1 MKVIILAGGL
11 GTRLREETDFKPKP
25 MVEIGGKP
33 ILWHIMKNFAHFGIT
48 DFIVASGYK
57 NEYIKDYF
65 LNYESRQ
72 QDFTVQLGH
81 PGEAIFHGS
90 KNSEDWTVTIA
101 DTGELSL
108 TGERVRAAS
117 KYLNPGETFMVAYG
131 DGLADIDIHK
141 LVEFHNQEDAIATLA
156 SVQPISRFGVLELN
170 DKSEVVD
177 FREKPLSSNWINIG
191 FFVFEYEVLDFLD
204 DGPLEI
210 VPLKTLSEQKQLR
223 AYKHSGFWQP
233 MDTIREVELLN
244 SIWESG
250 TVPWRVDK

>member
-108 TGERVRAAS
+108 TGERVRVAS

-141 LVEFHNQEDAIATLA
+141 LIEFHNQEDAIATLA

-177 FREKPLSSNWINIG
+177 FREKPVSSNWINIG
-191 FFVFEYEVLDFLD
+191 FFVFGYEVLDYLD

>member
-1 MKVIILAGGL
+1 
-11 GTRLREETDFKPKP
+11 
-25 MVEIGGKP
+25 
-33 ILWHIMKNFAHFGIT
+33 
-48 DFIVASGYK
+48 
-57 NEYIKDYF
+57 
-65 LNYESRQ
+65 
-72 QDFTVQLGH
+72 
-81 PGEAIFHGS
+81 
-90 KNSEDWTVTIA
+90 
-101 DTGELSL
+101 
-108 TGERVRAAS
+108 
-117 KYLNPGETFMVAYG
+117 MVAYG

-141 LVEFHNQEDAIATLA
+141 LIEFHNQEDAIATLA

>member
-11 GTRLREETDFKPKP
+11 GTRLREETEFKPKS

-48 DFIVASGYK
+48 EFIVASGYK

-90 KNSEDWTVTIA
+90 KNSEDWKVTIA
-101 DTGELSL
+101 DTGELTL
-108 TGERVRAAS
+108 TGERVRVAS

-141 LVEFHNQEDAIATLA
+141 LIEFHNQEDAIATLA

-191 FFVFEYEVLDFLD
+191 FFFF
-204 DGPLEI
+204 
-210 VPLKTLSEQKQLR
+210 
-223 AYKHSGFWQP
+223 
-233 MDTIREVELLN
+233 
-244 SIWESG
+244 
-250 TVPWRVDK
+250 